1 MNINSVG
8 INNFSPNFGDA
19 LSTKQEK
26 KYMELMNE
34 IKSLQNHQDGIRV
47 VKIYTPSIPT
57 NEKEDIGIGKPS
69 SKEAKRM
76 YEIARVYGGA
86 TAIKFMPMGQ
96 LTDKLVYS
104 ANKYPGAYQR
114 SSLTIGE
121 DIIDLN
127 QLADEKYG
135 NILSKEEADAFIL
148 KHKML
153 SGANEN
159 EIDFETT
166 LGWKNQEDYPI
177 NKPLKIAFENFKN
190 IKEPNKNL
198 KASRTEFEKF
208 KNQKTPIDYDDIY
221 TRLALFP
228 YLKDWSNAKT
238 DFFVGFD
245 SDEKIRQKK
254 MPEYT
259 ALKEKYKNEIEF
271 FKFKQFLAHKALS
284 NSKKEINSMG
294 MDLAGDC
301 PITFSWVEEQVFP
314 DAFLKDRWGRSAEAG
329 WGIHALNYWDL
340 INKQNS
346 PAHKLFKSK
355 IVHYLQNY
363 DSIRFDVG
371 WAYMNPSFHFGDRQ
385 MIHLDAG
392 TRITDFIERTA
403 RTIKGKNFDQRKL
416 MYECDADGNDFNLW
430 VNKDKL
436 SKVQGLAVLSTEE
449 EKNDDANIGW
459 GSLPFFK
466 YNIGLSDDD
475 FIIGTN
481 NHDKEGVLRC
491 AKSREISDKH
501 TGALQ
506 RTFNRRTQDGY
517 TDGWKIFKD
526 NDNRNEHIRKY
537 TRGRFAEIDLAKHS
551 FIMYT
556 DLLGRMEK
564 IDHHTAGSPNNKSS
578 DYKFRLE
585 RNYEVNFH
593 KALQDN
599 VGYNAADVK
608 SFRMEMDG
616 SCNTHRQLYEK
627 ALKYSE
633 YLKHKGG
640 IYTREQA
647 DNSNRADLDIEKLSL
662 DEIRNLDTFI

>member
-1 MNINSVG
+1 MNINSFR

-26 KYMELMNE
+26 KYLELMNE
-34 IKSLQNHQDGIRV
+34 IKTLQNHQDGIRV
-47 VKIYTPSIPT
+47 VKIYTPSIPS
-57 NEKEDIGIGKPS
+57 NENEDTGIGKPS

-76 YEIARVYGGA
+76 YELARVYGGA

-121 DIIDLN
+121 DIIDLS
-127 QLADEKYG
+127 QLADKKYG
-135 NILSKEEADAFIL
+135 NILPKEEAEEFVQ
-148 KHKML
+148 KHKIQH
-153 SGANEN
+153 SINEN
-159 EIDFETT
+159 QIDFGTT

-177 NKPLKIAFENFKN
+177 NEPLKIAFENFKN
-190 IKEPNKNL
+190 IKRPNNDL
-198 KASRTEFEKF
+198 KALREEFENF
-208 KNQKTPIDYDDIY
+208 KNQKTPVDYDDIY

-245 SDEKIRQKK
+245 SDAKIRQKK
-254 MPEYT
+254 MPEYM
-259 ALKEKYKNEIEF
+259 ALKEKYKDEIEF
-271 FKFKQFLAHKALS
+271 FKFKQFLAHKALA
-284 NSKKEINSMG
+284 NSKKEINSLG

-301 PITFSWVEEQVFP
+301 PITFSWVEEQAFP

-329 WGIHALNYWDL
+329 WGIHTLNYWDL
-340 INKQNS
+340 MNKQNS

-355 IVHYLQNY
+355 IIHHLQNY
-363 DSIRFDVG
+363 DSVRFDVG

-392 TRITDFIERTA
+392 TRITNFIERTA
-403 RTIKGKNFDQRKL
+403 RLVKGKDFDQRKL

-430 VNKDKL
+430 VNRDKL
-436 SKVQGLAVLSTEE
+436 SQVKGLAVLSTEE

-491 AKSREISDKH
+491 AKNRETSDKH

-506 RTFNRRTQDGY
+506 RTFNRRIQDGY
-517 TDGWKIFKD
+517 EEGWRIFKD

-537 TRGRFAEIDLAKHS
+537 IRGRFAEIDLAKHS

-556 DLLGRMEK
+556 DLLGRAEK
-564 IDHHTAGSPNNKSS
+564 IDYHSAGSPNYNTS

-585 RNYEVNFH
+585 RNYEENFH
-593 KALQDN
+593 RALQDN

-616 SCNTHRQLYEK
+616 TCNTHRHLYEK

-662 DEIRNLDTFI
+662 AEIRNLDTFI

>member
-1 MNINSVG
+1 MNINSFR

-26 KYMELMNE
+26 KYLELMNE
-34 IKSLQNHQDGIRV
+34 IKTLQNHQDGIRV
-47 VKIYTPSIPT
+47 VKIYTPSIPS
-57 NEKEDIGIGKPS
+57 NENEDTGIGKPS

-76 YEIARVYGGA
+76 YELARVYGGA

-121 DIIDLN
+121 DIIDLS
-127 QLADEKYG
+127 QLADKKYG
-135 NILSKEEADAFIL
+135 NILPKEVAEEFVQ
-148 KHKML
+148 KHKTQHDI
-153 SGANEN
+153 NEN
-159 EIDFETT
+159 RIDFGTT

-177 NKPLKIAFENFKN
+177 NEPLKIAFENFKN
-190 IKEPNKNL
+190 IKRPNNDL
-198 KASRTEFEKF
+198 RALREEFENF
-208 KNQKTPIDYDDIY
+208 KNQKTPVDYDDIY

-245 SDEKIRQKK
+245 SDAKIRQKK
-254 MPEYT
+254 MPEYM
-259 ALKEKYKNEIEF
+259 ALKEKYKDEIEF
-271 FKFKQFLAHKALS
+271 FKFKQFLAHKALA
-284 NSKKEINSMG
+284 NSKKEVNSLG

-301 PITFSWVEEQVFP
+301 PITFSWVEEQAFP

-329 WGIHALNYWDL
+329 WGIHTLNYWDL
-340 INKQNS
+340 MNKQNS

-355 IVHYLQNY
+355 IIHHLQNY
-363 DSIRFDVG
+363 DSVRFDVG

-392 TRITDFIERTA
+392 TRITNFIERTA
-403 RTIKGKNFDQRKL
+403 RTVKGKDFDQRKL

-430 VNKDKL
+430 VNRDKL
-436 SKVQGLAVLSTEE
+436 SQVKGLAVLSTEE

-491 AKSREISDKH
+491 AKNRETSDKH

-506 RTFNRRTQDGY
+506 RTFNRRIQDGY
-517 TDGWKIFKD
+517 EEGWRIFKD

-537 TRGRFAEIDLAKHS
+537 IRGRFAEIDLAKHS

-556 DLLGRMEK
+556 DLLGRAEK
-564 IDHHTAGSPNNKSS
+564 IDYHSVGSPNYNTA

-585 RNYEVNFH
+585 RNYEENFH
-593 KALQDN
+593 RALQDN

-616 SCNTHRQLYEK
+616 TCNTHRHLYEK

-662 DEIRNLDTFI
+662 EEIRNLDTFI